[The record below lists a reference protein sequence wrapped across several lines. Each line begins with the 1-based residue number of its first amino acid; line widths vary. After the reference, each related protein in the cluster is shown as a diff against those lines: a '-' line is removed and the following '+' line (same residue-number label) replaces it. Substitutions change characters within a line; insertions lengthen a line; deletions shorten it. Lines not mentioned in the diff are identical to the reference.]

1 MLLPKGPLT
10 TGIISEL
17 IAKGVETK
25 EFRAHSLFPDQVR
38 NGLSGG
44 GRVRAI
50 EYSAREEMIVRRSF
64 RLPYRDHILS
74 PA

>member
-1 MLLPKGPLT
+1 MHLPKGPLT

-17 IAKGVETK
+17 IG
-25 EFRAHSLFPDQVR
+25 AHSLFPDQVR